1 VTLRVKR
8 HRRKL
13 PPERLV
19 TVVWHEGRR
28 LTFPNEGDYVRWRA
42 TAGVHEVQKL
52 RVIEG
57 EGLSG

>member
-8 HRRKL
+8 HRRKQSSEEL
-13 PPERLV
+13 AI
-19 TVVWHEGRR
+19 VVWQDGRR
-28 LTFPNEGDYVRWRA
+28 RIFTNEGDYVRWRA

-57 EGLSG
+57 GAVHG